1 MSYLIKK
8 SDVTLTQ
15 RMYADRITQA
25 SNNMLSII
33 NDILDFSK
41 IEAGKVEIE
50 ITTFNLDLL
59 IQNVVSI
66 ASYKIEEQ
74 GIGFTLS
81 KDPQIPVWLMGDS
94 KRIEQIL
101 LNLLNNAA
109 KFTSQGEI
117 SLDIRLIAKEDGRY
131 HISFSVKDTGIGMSE
146 EQINKLFHP
155 FVQGDSTINRRF
167 GGSGLGLSIVKNL
180 VELMG

>member
-109 KFTSQGEI
+109 K
-117 SLDIRLIAKEDGRY
+117 LPAKVKY
-131 HISFSVKDTGIGMSE
+131 H
-146 EQINKLFHP
+146 
-155 FVQGDSTINRRF
+155 
-167 GGSGLGLSIVKNL
+167 
-180 VELMG
+180 